1 MPYQIVR
8 APTPQTREIIATL
21 PTYADAERAARAMF
35 NIAFFDRD
43 TDVTYDA
50 ADFIATDGT
59 IYSIDPSKG
68 A

>member
-43 TDVTYDA
+43 ADVAYDA
-50 ADFIATDGT
+50 ADFITADGT

>member
-8 APTPQTREIIATL
+8 APTPQTREVIATL
-21 PTYADAERAARAMF
+21 PTYADAERTARAMF

-50 ADFIATDGT
+50 ADFITADGT